1 MLKKAGALFQRKSKR
16 NYSLSEDP
24 VIDST
29 KTKSSRDPNRLQ
41 TCSLH
46 ALSQNDIFTA
56 QSEDLCYEAESPDE
70 AALVYAAR
78 AYGFILLARTPN
90 SVTVRLPSG
99 EELVFEVLDTLTFDS
114 NRKRMSVLVRHPVT
128 KEYVLYTKGA
138 DYAIM
143 ELLGTPYA
151 GATGIEDRLQE
162 NVPDT
167 IVALREAG
175 IHVWVLTGDKPE
187 TAVNIGYACRLLE
200 DEDLV
205 INMSCQNK
213 VRRLQL
219 TCTSILDCTLEEVRR
234 YGEDPRNVGTT
245 LNISLVIDGNTLAM
259 AMSPDL
265 QERFV
270 DLAKQC
276 RSVLCCRVTPLQK
289 SRVVKLVRKKLKV
302 MTLAVG
308 DGANDVNMI
317 QAADIGIGI
326 SGQEGMQA
334 VMASDFAISRFKHL
348 KRLLLVHGHWC
359 YTRLANMVIYFFYK
373 NVAYQDSDV
382 DIFTFGTPLN
392 TVALFTILLHL
403 AIEIKSWVS
412 TELICVAWTNQSMY
426 TFHVLKNSVA
436 PSPLLQGRQLDRMEP
451 STRDQWIKEWRGF
464 RGGPLVKRYELSDPP
479 SPTRATP
486 VDFFTESLTDADF
499 MGDDNSLNVITDNHH
514 RAVQYDDNLFTKL

>member
-1 MLKKAGALFQRKSKR
+1 VRLAVLNEPEAEEEVIFNQHQQLPRTRWSLEDEGIGPADTHWHDNRRKSKVASNGQSDVAFSSPLACTSPSSSQTNNPLEAFSSMLKKAGALFQRKSKR

-29 KTKSSRDPNRLQ
+29 KTESSRDPNRLQ

-56 QSEDLCYEAESPDE
+56 ESEDLCYEAESPDE

-200 DEDLV
+200 EEDLV

-213 VRRLQL
+213 VRRLQ
-219 TCTSILDCTLEEVRR
+219 
-234 YGEDPRNVGTT
+234 
-245 LNISLVIDGNTLAM
+245 VID
-259 AMSPDL
+259 
-265 QERFV
+265 R
-270 DLAKQC
+270 
-276 RSVLCCRVTPLQK
+276 
-289 SRVVKLVRKKLKV
+289 
-302 MTLAVG
+302 
-308 DGANDVNMI
+308 
-317 QAADIGIGI
+317 
-326 SGQEGMQA
+326 
-334 VMASDFAISRFKHL
+334 
-348 KRLLLVHGHWC
+348 
-359 YTRLANMVIYFFYK
+359 
-373 NVAYQDSDV
+373 
-382 DIFTFGTPLN
+382 
-392 TVALFTILLHL
+392 
-403 AIEIKSWVS
+403 
-412 TELICVAWTNQSMY
+412 
-426 TFHVLKNSVA
+426 
-436 PSPLLQGRQLDRMEP
+436 
-451 STRDQWIKEWRGF
+451 
-464 RGGPLVKRYELSDPP
+464 
-479 SPTRATP
+479 
-486 VDFFTESLTDADF
+486 
-499 MGDDNSLNVITDNHH
+499 
-514 RAVQYDDNLFTKL
+514 